1 MSLRIATRGSRLALR
16 QTQCVIELLS
26 DIEPEAEFETVIV
39 STAGDRDQKSS
50 IEKFGGQGIFVT
62 DVQAAVLSGD
72 AEMAVHSAKDLPAK
86 TNPGLILAAIPER
99 ADPRDA
105 LVGCHWNELPEGALI
120 ATGSIRRRSH
130 LSHLRPD
137 LKFQELRG
145 NIETRLSHVENVDAV
160 VVAKAALDRLNL
172 VPENLDILETSILLP
187 QVGQGA
193 LAVECREEDFE
204 TVQMLKMI
212 ENQEVRSVVD
222 AERAFLAQIGF
233 GCSLPVA
240 AHGILRNQEIIL
252 KASISSK
259 DGSTLLRSE
268 GTGLDP
274 FKLGKSI
281 ANKLLDEEGAR
292 RLLSE
297 NM

>member
-26 DIEPEAEFETVIV
+26 DIEPEAEIETEIV

-50 IEKFGGQGIFVT
+50 KEKLGGQGIFVT

-72 AEMAVHSAKDLPAK
+72 AEMAVHSAKDLPSK

-99 ADPRDA
+99 AVPRDA

-222 AERAFLAQIGF
+222 AERAFLAQIGS

-240 AHGILRNQEIIL
+240 AHATLRNQEILL

-259 DGSTLLRSE
+259 DGSTLLRLE
-268 GTGLDP
+268 GAGIDP

-281 ANKLLDEEGAR
+281 ANKLLNEEGG
-292 RLLSE
+292 RLLLNE

>member
-1 MSLRIATRGSRLALR
+1 MGFGLAKTLNRTTDCRG
-16 QTQCVIELLS
+16 
-26 DIEPEAEFETVIV
+26 
-39 STAGDRDQKSS
+39 
-50 IEKFGGQGIFVT
+50 T
-62 DVQAAVLSGD
+62 DVQSAVLSGD

-105 LVGCHWNELPEGALI
+105 LIGCSWNELPEEALI

-222 AERAFLAQIGF
+222 AERAFLAQIGS

-240 AHGILRNQEIIL
+240 AHATLRNQEILL

-259 DGSTLLRSE
+259 DGSTLLRLE
-268 GTGLDP
+268 GAGIDP

-281 ANKLLDEEGAR
+281 ANKLLNEEGG
-292 RLLSE
+292 RLLLNE

>member
-50 IEKFGGQGIFVT
+50 IEKLGGQGIFVT

-222 AERAFLAQIGF
+222 AERAFLAQIGS

-240 AHGILRNQEIIL
+240 AHATLRNQEILL

-259 DGSTLLRSE
+259 DGSTLLRLE
-268 GTGLDP
+268 GAGIDP

-281 ANKLLDEEGAR
+281 ANKLLNEEGG
-292 RLLSE
+292 RLLLNE